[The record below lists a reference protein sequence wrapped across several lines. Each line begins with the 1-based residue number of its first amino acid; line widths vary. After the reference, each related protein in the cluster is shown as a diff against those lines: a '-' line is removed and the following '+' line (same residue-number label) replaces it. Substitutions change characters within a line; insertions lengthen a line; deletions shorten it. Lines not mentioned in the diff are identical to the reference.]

1 MLLGIAEPCD
11 SSRFYLRA
19 AAVKHAALSTAA
31 LGVVDT
37 KKSLNRVICVRF
49 PIIKSVCT
57 QVGNVLCH
65 FATPAKNVV
74 CYTLI
79 YSGETVT
86 VRFILLAV
94 VKCTMLL

>member
-19 AAVKHAALSTAA
+19 AAVKHAALSMAA
-31 LGVVDT
+31 LGVVET

-49 PIIKSVCT
+49 PIIKSICT

-65 FATPAKNVV
+65 FATPTEVV
-74 CYTLI
+74 YCYTLI
-79 YSGETVT
+79 YGGETVT

-94 VKCTMLL
+94 LKCTV